1 MSENTNNINWE
12 ITEVYAELIK
22 KLEAMEEG
30 EITEFKT
37 EVSPEMIVILKKRYL
52 QLFLTKET
60 RTGHNGLIGLA

>member
-1 MSENTNNINWE
+1 MSNNINWE

-60 RTGHNGLIGLA
+60 RTGNNGLIGLA

>member
-22 KLEAMEEG
+22 KLEAMEDG

-60 RTGHNGLIGLA
+60 RTGNNGLIGLA

>member
-60 RTGHNGLIGLA
+60 RTGNNGLIGLA

>member
-37 EVSPEMIVILKKRYL
+37 EVSPGMIAILKKRYL

-60 RTGHNGLIGLA
+60 RTGNNGLIGLA

>member
-30 EITEFKT
+30 EMTEFKT

-60 RTGHNGLIGLA
+60 RTGNNGLIGLA